1 VSRLPAKPL
10 VVVLV
15 AFIALT
21 VLEFTWLNGLRTL
34 EARFSDLFVAV
45 QARSIRQDADVVVI
59 AADEDSLARM
69 AAYAGRWPWPRS
81 IHGELVQGIAV
92 QKPRAIVFDIMFFEP
107 DIYRLDADK
116 LFNKAVSRLKNVYFP
131 TVRQDPAADAY
142 GVPIVEIQEAL
153 GVFATKRAN
162 RNATLNIGLP
172 KALAPE
178 YWRLGTIDFLADAD
192 GIGRRYFV
200 YQDAYGWKVPSLP
213 ARLVQD
219 LGLPVPDVESIL
231 LSWPGGAKAR
241 NYVSY
246 ADLYVDFNRQKRKR
260 NPQEFA
266 DKIVVIGVTASGLH
280 DIRPTP
286 VDIRADGVDILATAI
301 DNLKNANYLREVPA
315 YWSAAAALLLLG
327 LLFAAFTLRLNTI
340 RIGAGLAGVTLVLLA
355 GQYVAVGKLL
365 LVPTLRPLLIVW
377 AFFFA
382 ASLREYLR
390 ERRERE
396 HAVREFSRFVNP
408 HVVNELIAHGGLS
421 REGESRQ
428 VTLLF
433 SDIRGF
439 TTLSEQRSPQEVVS
453 LLNRYFSR
461 QVEVIF
467 SNGGALDKFI
477 GDAIMA
483 IWGAP
488 LDNARHA
495 EHAVRCALDMTDA
508 LEAFKK
514 ELGAAGQGFDVGI
527 GIHSGPAVVG
537 LIGSNQRREYTAI
550 GDTVNLASRIESSTK
565 GVARILVSEDTMR
578 LCGEAFDFIPR
589 GLYKMKGRAQE
600 VELFEPNR
608 KHGGKSA

>member
-1 VSRLPAKPL
+1 
-10 VVVLV
+10 VLV
-15 AFIALT
+15 AFVAAT
-21 VLEFTWLNGLRTL
+21 ALEFSWLNGLRTL
-34 EARFSDLFVAV
+34 EARFSDLFVAA
-45 QARSIRQDADVVVI
+45 QARNIRQDPDIVVI

-69 AAYAGRWPWPRS
+69 ADYAGRWPWPRS
-81 IHGELVQGIAV
+81 VHGELVQGIAA

-107 DIYRLDADK
+107 DIYRLDADE
-116 LFNKAVSRLKNVYFP
+116 LFNKAVSRLKNVYYP

-142 GVPIVEIQEAL
+142 GVPIAEIQEAL
-153 GVFATKRAN
+153 GAFATRGAD
-162 RNATLNIGLP
+162 RDATLNIGLP
-172 KALAPE
+172 KALAPKN
-178 YWRLGTIDFLADAD
+178 WRLGTIDFLADAD

-219 LGLPVPDVESIL
+219 LGLAVPDVESIL

-241 NYVSY
+241 AHVPY
-246 ADLYVDFNRQKRKR
+246 ADLYVDFNSQKRKR
-260 NPQEFA
+260 DPREFT

-286 VDIRADGVDILATAI
+286 VDIRADGVDILVAAI
-301 DNLKNANYLREVPA
+301 DNLKNANYLREAPG
-315 YWSAAAALLLLG
+315 YWPAAAALLLLG
-327 LLFAAFTLRLNTI
+327 LLFSAFTLRVNTI
-340 RIGAGLAGVTLVLLA
+340 RIGAGLAGATVVLLA

-365 LVPTLRPLLIVW
+365 LVPMLRPLILGW

-382 ASLREYLR
+382 AALREYLR

-396 HAVREFSRFVNP
+396 QAVREFSRFVNP

-439 TTLSEQRSPQEVVS
+439 TTLSENRSPQEVVS

-467 SNGGALDKFI
+467 RNGGALDKFI

-483 IWGAP
+483 VWGAP
-488 LDNARHA
+488 LDDARHA
-495 EHAVRCALDMTDA
+495 EHAVGCALEMADTLDA
-508 LEAFKK
+508 FRK
-514 ELGAAGQGFDVGI
+514 ELGVAGEDFDVGI

-537 LIGSNQRREYTAI
+537 LIGSKQRREYTAI
-550 GDTVNLASRIESSTK
+550 GDTVNLASRIEGSTK
-565 GVARILVSEDTMR
+565 GVARILVSSDTMR

-600 VELFEPNR
+600 VELFEPKR
-608 KHGGKSA
+608 KSEGKSA

>member
-1 VSRLPAKPL
+1 MSRLPAKPL
-10 VVVLV
+10 VIVLV
-15 AFIALT
+15 AFIAAT
-21 VLEFTWLNGLRTL
+21 ALEFSWLNGLRTL
-34 EARFSDLFVAV
+34 ETRFSDLFVAA
-45 QARSIRQDADVVVI
+45 QARNIRQDPDIVVI

-69 AAYAGRWPWPRS
+69 ADYAGRWPWPRS
-81 IHGELVQGIAV
+81 VHGELVQGIAA

-107 DIYRLDADK
+107 DIYRLDADE
-116 LFNKAVSRLKNVYFP
+116 LFNKAVRRLKYVYFP

-142 GVPIVEIQEAL
+142 GVPIAQIQEAL
-153 GVFATKRAN
+153 GAFATKSTE

-178 YWRLGTIDFLADAD
+178 NWRLGTIDFLADAD

-200 YQDAYGWKVPSLP
+200 YQDAYGWKIPSLP
-213 ARLVQD
+213 ARVVQD
-219 LGLPVPDVESIL
+219 LGLPVPDVVSIL

-241 NYVSY
+241 EHVSY
-246 ADLYVDFNRQKRKR
+246 ADLYVDFNSQKRKR
-260 NPQEFA
+260 DPREFT

-286 VDIRADGVDILATAI
+286 VDIRADGVDILAAAI
-301 DNLKNANYLREVPA
+301 DNLRNANYLREVPA
-315 YWSAAAALLLLG
+315 YWPAAAALLLLG
-327 LLFAAFTLRLNTI
+327 LLVAVFTLRVNTI
-340 RIGAGLAGVTLVLLA
+340 WIGAGLAGATAVLLA

-365 LVPTLRPLLIVW
+365 LVPMLRALIIGW

-382 ASLREYLR
+382 AALREYLR

-396 HAVREFSRFVNP
+396 QAVREFSRFVNP
-408 HVVNELIAHGGLS
+408 HVVNELIANGGLS

-439 TTLSEQRSPQEVVS
+439 TALSENRSPQEVVS

-461 QVEVIF
+461 QVGVIF
-467 SNGGALDKFI
+467 RNGGALDKFI

-488 LDNARHA
+488 LDDARHA
-495 EHAVRCALDMTDA
+495 EHAVGCALDMADE

-514 ELGAAGQGFDVGI
+514 ELGAAGEDFDAGI

-537 LIGSNQRREYTAI
+537 LIGSEQRREYTAI
-550 GDTVNLASRIESSTK
+550 GDTVNLASRIETSTK

-600 VELFEPNR
+600 VELFEPKR
-608 KHGGKSA
+608 TEKGKSA

>member
-1 VSRLPAKPL
+1 L
-10 VVVLV
+10 LV
-15 AFIALT
+15 AFIAATL
-21 VLEFTWLNGLRTL
+21 LEFSWLNGLRAL
-34 EARFSDLFVAV
+34 EARFSDLFVAA
-45 QARSIRQDADVVVI
+45 QARHTRPDPGIVVI

-69 AAYAGRWPWPRS
+69 ADYAGRWPWPRS
-81 IHGELVQGIAV
+81 VHGELAQGIAA

-107 DIYRLDADK
+107 DTYRLDADE

-131 TVRQDPAADAY
+131 AVRQDSAADDY
-142 GVPIVEIQEAL
+142 GVPIADIQEAL
-153 GVFATKRAN
+153 GAFANKRAD
-162 RNATLNIGLP
+162 RDATLNIGLP

-178 YWRLGTIDFLADAD
+178 NWRLGTIDFLADAD

-200 YQDAYGWKVPSLP
+200 YQDAYGWKIPSLP
-213 ARLVQD
+213 ARVTQD
-219 LGLPVPDVESIL
+219 LGLAVPDVESIL

-241 NYVSY
+241 EHVSY
-246 ADLYVDFNRQKRKR
+246 ADLYVDFNSQKRKR
-260 NPQEFA
+260 DPREFT

-280 DIRPTP
+280 DIRSTP
-286 VDIRADGVDILATAI
+286 VDIRADGVDILVTAI
-301 DNLKNANYLREVPA
+301 DNLKNANYLREAPA
-315 YWSAAAALLLLG
+315 YWPAAAALLLLG
-327 LLFAAFTLRLNTI
+327 LLVAAFTRRVNTI
-340 RIGAGLAGVTLVLLA
+340 RIAAGLAGATVVLLA

-365 LVPTLRPLLIVW
+365 LLPMLRPLIIGW
-377 AFFFA
+377 TFFFA
-382 ASLREYLR
+382 AALREYLR
-390 ERRERE
+390 ERRELE
-396 HAVREFSRFVNP
+396 QAVREFSRFVNP

-439 TTLSEQRSPQEVVS
+439 STLSENRSPQEVVS

-467 SNGGALDKFI
+467 RNGGALDKFI

-488 LDNARHA
+488 LDDARHA
-495 EHAVRCALDMTDA
+495 EHAVACALDMADT

-514 ELGAAGQGFDVGI
+514 ELGAAGEDFDVGI

-537 LIGSNQRREYTAI
+537 LIGSMQRREYTAI

-578 LCGEAFDFIPR
+578 LCGEAFDFVPR

-600 VELFEPNR
+600 VELFEPKR
-608 KHGGKSA
+608 TEKCKSV

>member
-1 VSRLPAKPL
+1 VSRLPANPL
-10 VVVLV
+10 VIVLV
-15 AFIALT
+15 AFIAAT
-21 VLEFTWLNGLRTL
+21 VLEFSWLNGLRTL
-34 EARFSDLFVAV
+34 EARFSDLFVAA
-45 QARSIRQDADVVVI
+45 QARNIRQDPDIVVI

-69 AAYAGRWPWPRS
+69 ADYAGRWPWPRS
-81 IHGELVQGIAV
+81 VHGELVQGVAA

-107 DIYRLDADK
+107 DIYRVDADE

-131 TVRQDPAADAY
+131 TVRQDPAADAH
-142 GVPIVEIQEAL
+142 GVAIADIQEVL
-153 GVFATKRAN
+153 GAFATKGADGT
-162 RNATLNIGLP
+162 ATLNIGLP

-178 YWRLGTIDFLADAD
+178 NWRLGTIDFLADAD

-200 YQDAYGWKVPSLP
+200 YQDAYGWKIPSLP
-213 ARLVQD
+213 ARVTQD

-241 NYVSY
+241 EHVSY

-260 NPQEFA
+260 DPREFT

-280 DIRPTP
+280 DIRPAP

-301 DNLKNANYLREVPA
+301 DNLKNANYLREAPA
-315 YWSAAAALLLLG
+315 YWPAAAALLLLG
-327 LLFAAFTLRLNTI
+327 LLFAAFTLRVNTI
-340 RIGAGLAGVTLVLLA
+340 RIGAGLAGATVVLLA

-365 LVPTLRPLLIVW
+365 LVPMLRPLIIGW

-382 ASLREYLR
+382 AALREYLR

-396 HAVREFSRFVNP
+396 QAVREFSRFVNP
-408 HVVNELIAHGGLS
+408 HVVNELIAHGGLT

-439 TTLSEQRSPQEVVS
+439 TTLSENRSPQEVVS

-467 SNGGALDKFI
+467 RNGGALDKFI

-488 LDNARHA
+488 LDDAKNA
-495 EHAVRCALDMTDA
+495 EHAVGCALDMADS
-508 LEAFKK
+508 LEAFRK
-514 ELGAAGQGFDVGI
+514 ELGAAGEDFDVGI

-537 LIGSNQRREYTAI
+537 LIGSEQRREYTAI
-550 GDTVNLASRIESSTK
+550 GDTVNLASRIEGSTK

-578 LCGEAFDFIPR
+578 QCGDAFDFIPR

-600 VELFEPNR
+600 VELFEPKR
-608 KHGGKSA
+608 KD

>member
-1 VSRLPAKPL
+1 VL
-10 VVVLV
+10 VV
-15 AFIALT
+15 FIAAT
-21 VLEFTWLNGLRTL
+21 VLEFSWLNGLRTL
-34 EARFSDLFVAV
+34 EARSSDLFVAA
-45 QARSIRQDADVVVI
+45 QAKNIRPDLDIVVV

-69 AAYAGRWPWPRS
+69 ADYAGRWPWPRS
-81 IHGELVQGIAV
+81 VHGELVRGIAA

-107 DIYRLDADK
+107 DIYRLDADE

-142 GVPIVEIQEAL
+142 GVPIADMQEAL
-153 GVFATKRAN
+153 GAFATKSAGRD
-162 RNATLNIGLP
+162 ATLNIGLP
-172 KALAPE
+172 KALVSE
-178 YWRLGTIDFLADAD
+178 NWRLGTIDFLADAD

-200 YQDAYGWKVPSLP
+200 YQDAYGWKIPSLP
-213 ARLVQD
+213 ARVVQD
-219 LGLPVPDVESIL
+219 LGLAVPDVESIL
-231 LSWPGGAKAR
+231 LSWPGGARAR
-241 NYVSY
+241 EHVSF
-246 ADLYVDFNRQKRKR
+246 ADLYVDFNSQKRKR
-260 NPQEFA
+260 DPREFR

-301 DNLKNANYLREVPA
+301 DNLNNANYLREARA
-315 YWSAAAALLLLG
+315 YWPAAAALLLLA
-327 LLFAAFTLRLNTI
+327 LLFAAFTRRVNTI
-340 RIGAGLAGVTLVLLA
+340 QIGAGLAGATLVLLT

-365 LVPTLRPLLIVW
+365 LVPMLRPLIFAW
-377 AFFFA
+377 AFFLA
-382 ASLREYLR
+382 AALREYLR

-396 HAVREFSRFVNP
+396 QAVREFSRFVNP
-408 HVVNELIAHGGLS
+408 YVVSELIAHGGLS
-421 REGESRQ
+421 REGEIRQ

-439 TTLSEQRSPQEVVS
+439 TTLSENRSPQEVVS

-467 SNGGALDKFI
+467 RNGGALDKFI

-488 LDNARHA
+488 LDDARHA
-495 EHAVRCALDMTDA
+495 EHAVACALDMAETLDA
-508 LEAFKK
+508 FRT
-514 ELGAAGQGFDVGI
+514 ELGAAGEDFDVGI

-537 LIGSNQRREYTAI
+537 LIGSKQRREYTAI
-550 GDTVNLASRIESSTK
+550 GDTVNLASRIEDSTK
-565 GVARILVSEDTMR
+565 GVARILVSEDTML

-600 VELFEPNR
+600 VELFEPKR
-608 KHGGKSA
+608 KNEGRSA

>member
-1 VSRLPAKPL
+1 MSRFPAKPL
-10 VVVLV
+10 VIVLV
-15 AFIALT
+15 AFIAAT
-21 VLEFTWLNGLRTL
+21 VLEFSWINGLRTL
-34 EARFSDLFVAV
+34 EARFSDLFVAAV
-45 QARSIRQDADVVVI
+45 ARNIRQDADIVVV

-69 AAYAGRWPWPRS
+69 ADYAGRWPWPRS
-81 IHGELVQGIAV
+81 VHGELVQGIAA

-107 DIYRLDADK
+107 DIYRLDADE
-116 LFNKAVSRLKNVYFP
+116 LFNKAVARLKNVYFP

-142 GVPIVEIQEAL
+142 GVPIAEVQEAL
-153 GVFATKRAN
+153 GAFATRSAD
-162 RNATLNIGLP
+162 RNATVNVGLP
-172 KALAPE
+172 KTLAPE
-178 YWRLGTIDFLADAD
+178 NWRLGTIDFLADAD

-200 YQDAYGWKVPSLP
+200 YQDAYGWKIPSLP
-213 ARLVQD
+213 ARVVQD
-219 LGLPVPDVESIL
+219 LGLPVPDAESIL
-231 LSWPGGAKAR
+231 LSWPGGVKAR
-241 NYVSY
+241 EHVSY
-246 ADLYVDFNRQKRKR
+246 ADLYADLNSQKRKR
-260 NPQEFA
+260 DPREFK

-286 VDIRADGVDILATAI
+286 VNIRADGVDILATAI
-301 DNLKNANYLREVPA
+301 DNLKNANYLREAPA
-315 YWSAAAALLLLG
+315 YWPAAAALLLLG

-340 RIGAGLAGVTLVLLA
+340 RIGAGLGGATVLLLA

-365 LVPTLRPLLIVW
+365 LVPMLRPLIIGW
-377 AFFFA
+377 AFFLA
-382 ASLREYLR
+382 AALREYLR

-396 HAVREFSRFVNP
+396 QAVREFSRFVNP

-439 TTLSEQRSPQEVVS
+439 TTLSETRSPQEVVS

-467 SNGGALDKFI
+467 RNGGALDKFI

-488 LDNARHA
+488 LDDARHA
-495 EHAVRCALDMTDA
+495 EHAVGCALEMADA

-514 ELGAAGQGFDVGI
+514 ELGAAGEDFDVGI

-537 LIGSNQRREYTAI
+537 LIGSEQRREYTAI
-550 GDTVNLASRIESSTK
+550 GDTVNLASRIEGSTK

-600 VELFEPNR
+600 VELFEPKR
-608 KHGGKSA
+608 TEKGKSW

>member
-1 VSRLPAKPL
+1 VSRSPVKPL
-10 VVVLV
+10 VIVLV
-15 AFIALT
+15 AFIAAT
-21 VLEFTWLNGLRTL
+21 VLEFSWLNGLRLL
-34 EARFSDLFVAV
+34 EARFSDLFVAA
-45 QARSIRQDADVVVI
+45 QARNLRQDPDIAVI
-59 AADEDSLARM
+59 AVDEDSLARM
-69 AAYAGRWPWPRS
+69 ADYAGRWPWPRS
-81 IHGELVQGIAV
+81 VHGELVQGIAV
-92 QKPRAIVFDIMFFEP
+92 QKPRAIVFDIMFFES
-107 DIYRLDADK
+107 DTYRLDADE
-116 LFNKAVSRLKNVYFP
+116 LFNKAVLRLKNVYFP

-142 GVPIVEIQEAL
+142 GVPIAEIQEAL
-153 GVFATKRAN
+153 GAFATKGAG

-172 KALAPE
+172 KALAPAN
-178 YWRLGTIDFLADAD
+178 WRLGTIDFLADAD

-200 YQDAYGWKVPSLP
+200 YQDAYGWKIPSLP
-213 ARLVQD
+213 ARVVQD
-219 LGLPVPDVESIL
+219 IGLAVPDVESIL

-241 NYVSY
+241 EHVSY
-246 ADLYVDFNRQKRKR
+246 ADLYVDLNSQKRKR
-260 NPQEFA
+260 DPREFT

-286 VDIRADGVDILATAI
+286 VNIRADGVDILATAI
-301 DNLKNANYLREVPA
+301 DNLKNANYLRQPPA
-315 YWSAAAALLLLG
+315 YWAAGGALLLLG

-340 RIGAGLAGVTLVLLA
+340 RIGAGLAGATVVLLA
-355 GQYVAVGKLL
+355 GQYVAVGNLL
-365 LVPTLRPLLIVW
+365 LVPILRPLIIGW

-382 ASLREYLR
+382 AALREYLR

-396 HAVREFSRFVNP
+396 HVVREFSRFVNP

-439 TTLSEQRSPQEVVS
+439 TSLSENRSPQEVVS

-467 SNGGALDKFI
+467 RHDGALDKFI

-488 LDNARHA
+488 LDDAGHA
-495 EHAVRCALDMTDA
+495 QHAVGCALDMADA
-508 LEAFKK
+508 LEAFRK
-514 ELGAAGQGFDVGI
+514 ELGAAGEDFDAGI

-537 LIGSNQRREYTAI
+537 LIGSKQRREYTAI
-550 GDTVNLASRIESSTK
+550 GDTVNLASRIEGSTK

-600 VELFEPNR
+600 VELFEPKR
-608 KHGGKSA
+608 KYERKFA

>member
-1 VSRLPAKPL
+1 LSAKPL

-15 AFIALT
+15 AFVAAT
-21 VLEFTWLNGLRTL
+21 VLEFSWLNGLRTL
-34 EARFSDLFVAV
+34 EARFSDLFVAA
-45 QARSIRQDADVVVI
+45 QARNIRQDPDIVVI

-69 AAYAGRWPWPRS
+69 ADYAGRWPWPRS
-81 IHGELVQGIAV
+81 VHGELVQGIAA

-107 DIYRLDADK
+107 DIYRLDADE

-142 GVPIVEIQEAL
+142 GVPIAEIQEAL
-153 GVFATKRAN
+153 GAFATKGAD

-172 KALAPE
+172 KALAPKN
-178 YWRLGTIDFLADAD
+178 WRLGTIDFLADAD

-200 YQDAYGWKVPSLP
+200 YQNAYGWKIPSLP
-213 ARLVQD
+213 AKVVQD
-219 LGLPVPDVESIL
+219 LGLAVPDVESIL

-241 NYVSY
+241 EHVSY
-246 ADLYVDFNRQKRKR
+246 ADLYVDFNSQKRKR
-260 NPQEFA
+260 DPREFTG
-266 DKIVVIGVTASGLH
+266 KIVVIGVTASGLH

-301 DNLKNANYLREVPA
+301 DNLKNTNHLREARA
-315 YWSAAAALLLLG
+315 YWPAAVALLLLG
-327 LLFAAFTLRLNTI
+327 LLFAAFTLRVNTI
-340 RIGAGLAGVTLVLLA
+340 RIGAGLAGATVVLLA

-365 LVPTLRPLLIVW
+365 LVPILRTLIIGW

-382 ASLREYLR
+382 AALREYLR

-396 HAVREFSRFVNP
+396 QAVREFSRFVNP

-439 TTLSEQRSPQEVVS
+439 TTLSENRSPQEVVS

-461 QVEVIF
+461 QVDVIF
-467 SNGGALDKFI
+467 RNGGALDKFI

-488 LDNARHA
+488 LDDSRHA
-495 EHAVRCALDMTDA
+495 EHAVGCALDMADT
-508 LEAFKK
+508 LKAFKK
-514 ELGAAGQGFDVGI
+514 ELGAAGQDFDVGI

-537 LIGSNQRREYTAI
+537 LIGSEQRREYTAI
-550 GDTVNLASRIESSTK
+550 GDTVNLASRIEGSTK
-565 GVARILVSEDTMR
+565 GVARVLVSEDTMR

-600 VELFEPNR
+600 VELVEPKR
-608 KHGGKSA
+608 KDEGKSA

>member
-1 VSRLPAKPL
+1 
-10 VVVLV
+10 VLV
-15 AFIALT
+15 AFIAAT
-21 VLEFTWLNGLRTL
+21 VLEFSWLNGLRTL
-34 EARFSDLFVAV
+34 EARFSDLFVAA
-45 QARSIRQDADVVVI
+45 QAKNIRPDPDIVVV

-69 AAYAGRWPWPRS
+69 ADYAGRWPWPRS
-81 IHGELVQGIAV
+81 VHGELVRGIAA

-107 DIYRLDADK
+107 DIYRLDADE

-142 GVPIVEIQEAL
+142 GVPIADMQEAL
-153 GVFATKRAN
+153 GAFATKSAGRD
-162 RNATLNIGLP
+162 ATLNIGLP
-172 KALAPE
+172 KALVLE
-178 YWRLGTIDFLADAD
+178 NWRLGTIDFLADVD

-200 YQDAYGWKVPSLP
+200 YQDAYGWKIPSLP
-213 ARLVQD
+213 TRVVQD
-219 LGLPVPDVESIL
+219 LGLAVPDVESIL
-231 LSWPGGAKAR
+231 LSWPGGARAR
-241 NYVSY
+241 EHVSY
-246 ADLYVDFNRQKRKR
+246 ADLYVDFNSQKRKR
-260 NPQEFA
+260 DPREFR

-286 VDIRADGVDILATAI
+286 VDIRADGVDILTTAI
-301 DNLKNANYLREVPA
+301 DNLKNANYLREAQA
-315 YWSAAAALLLLG
+315 YWPAAAALLLLG
-327 LLFAAFTLRLNTI
+327 LLFAAFTLRMNTI
-340 RIGAGLAGVTLVLLA
+340 RIGAGLAGATVVLLA

-365 LVPTLRPLLIVW
+365 LVPMLRPLIFGW
-377 AFFFA
+377 AFFLA
-382 ASLREYLR
+382 AALREYLR

-396 HAVREFSRFVNP
+396 QAVREFSRFVNP

-421 REGESRQ
+421 REGEIRQ

-439 TTLSEQRSPQEVVS
+439 TTLSENRSPQEVVS

-467 SNGGALDKFI
+467 RNGGALDKFI

-488 LDNARHA
+488 LDDAKNA
-495 EHAVRCALDMTDA
+495 EHAVQCALEMADA
-508 LEAFKK
+508 LEAFRT
-514 ELGAAGQGFDVGI
+514 ELGAAGEDFDVGI

-537 LIGSNQRREYTAI
+537 LIGSEQRREYTAI
-550 GDTVNLASRIESSTK
+550 GDTVNLASRIEGSTK

-600 VELFEPNR
+600 VELFEPKR
-608 KHGGKSA
+608 KSKGTSA